1 MTPTLPAPQAA
12 TCRRQASRPK
22 RKAPSPRRSNDARAG
37 RFSRPK
43 MRLCGNEE
51 NPEREG
57 GTSGNPAKNR
67 TTAATAIDT
76 KDPPPAPRL
85 LRKHAKTTPS
95 TTAATMHPAPKKPV
109 KATASPKTS
118 MPPITN
124 VKQPPTP
131 PPFFAPISHALD
143 AGVSLR
149 TQNNPRRIIR
159 AQAGR
164 DSVIRPGRK
173 GRR

>member
-12 TCRRQASRPK
+12 TCRRQTSRPK
-22 RKAPSPRRSNDARAG
+22 RKAPSPRRSNDERAG
-37 RFSRPK
+37 RFFAHRRCV
-43 MRLCGNEE
+43 MR
-51 NPEREG
+51 ERRK
-57 GTSGNPAKNR
+57 PR
-67 TTAATAIDT
+67 TRRRQAATPPRTGRPPRRRSIRT
-76 KDPPPAPRL
+76 NSPPAPRL

-95 TTAATMHPAPKKPV
+95 TTAATTHPAPKRPA

-124 VKQPPTP
+124 VKHPPIP